1 MKNQLKIQYMIGKSS
16 LSEKY
21 PINEHPSILKKQF
34 EISIPLITGAKITY
48 RKHKQNHLEKIY
60 VGKEIPLK
68 EIVRE
73 EDLLEK
79 YDITLDDLADLAVLG
94 YDRVCLL
101 NFKKYDTV
109 IVGVEKN
116 AIVVPD
122 YYALKNK
129 IYQIQTNLL

>member
-21 PINEHPSILKKQF
+21 SMNDNFEVLKKQF
-34 EISIPLITGAKITY
+34 ELSIPLITGARITY
-48 RKHKQNHLEKIY
+48 KKNKKNHSQKIY
-60 VGKEIPLK
+60 VGKEIPVK
-68 EIVRE
+68 EHMNE
-73 EDLLEK
+73 EELFEK
-79 YDITLDDLADLAVLG
+79 YNITLNDIADVAVLG

-109 IVGVEKN
+109 VVGVEEN

-122 YYALKNK
+122 YFALKNT
-129 IYQIQTNLL
+129 IHQIQLNRM